1 MSVGPL
7 PTRHAR
13 TSEGLSGRLL
23 RSSAQSLSNLAAR
36 SSLSSSGRWHRS
48 SGSSLRMCP
57 MLISGVTCVKNTCC
71 SGLGGTL
78 HRTGSAKRLAATM
91 GAGSDVPDTMP
102 AAAFMTVSF
111 SPATIARETSA
122 VATSALPS
130 LEVILAAALRPCLAR
145 PPGRRGRKSCET
157 MSGSRW
163 SGTGR

>member
-1 MSVGPL
+1 
-7 PTRHAR
+7 
-13 TSEGLSGRLL
+13 
-23 RSSAQSLSNLAAR
+23 
-36 SSLSSSGRWHRS
+36 
-48 SGSSLRMCP
+48 

-102 AAAFMTVSF
+102 AAAFMAVSF
-111 SPATIARETSA
+111 SPGTIARETSA

-130 LEVILAAALRPCLAR
+130 LEVILAAALRPCLALAQ
-145 PPGRRGRKSCET
+145 PPWEKGET

-163 SGTGR
+163 SGLMTWRGL